1 MTAEP
6 TEPRAVPP
14 GGNAPAR
21 DSAPVGPAASVGA
34 DASLGAA
41 SSGDTAAPA
50 FAGTIV
56 LGSAT
61 SVFLVG
67 PMGSGKSAVG
77 RALARLLG
85 YGFVDSD
92 VEIENRTGV
101 DIPFIFEKEGESGFR
116 LREREVIEELTRA
129 RRTVVSTGGGAVLLE
144 ENRRHLA
151 ERGVV
156 VYLHASVDQQA
167 ERTRHGR
174 NRPLL
179 NASDDPRRRLAELME
194 FREPLYR
201 GVAHL
206 TVPTDHRRVQA
217 VADDILAGL
226 HRLGLPASTTGPTPT
241 EL

>member
-1 MTAEP
+1 MESGT
-6 TEPRAVPP
+6 TDAVTGEATQDAA
-14 GGNAPAR
+14 GGL
-21 DSAPVGPAASVGA
+21 ASVVPGA
-34 DASLGAA
+34 S
-41 SSGDTAAPA
+41 
-50 FAGTIV
+50 
-56 LGSAT
+56 T

-92 VEIENRTGV
+92 AEIENRTGV
-101 DIPFIFEKEGESGFR
+101 DIPFIFEKEGEAGFR
-116 LREREVIEELTRA
+116 LREREILDELTRA

-144 ENRRHLA
+144 ENRRNLT

-167 ERTRHGR
+167 DRTRHGR
-174 NRPLL
+174 HRPLL
-179 NASDDPRRRLAELME
+179 NAAEDPRRRLAELMA

-206 TVPTDHRRVQA
+206 TVPTDGRRVQS
-217 VADDILAGL
+217 VADDVLAGL
-226 HRLGLPASTTGPTPT
+226 RRIGLPASAPAANHG